1 MTDKDMN
8 RLIRDMDNLLDRSR
22 IAMVVMRDIV
32 QAANIKGETICSGVI
47 CDIDSLHELM
57 IEQQRDDYRCE
68 HGVSDGDWCD
78 SCNKEYKRAARAAGL
93 E

>member
-1 MTDKDMN
+1 MDKF
-8 RLIRDMDNLLDRSR
+8 LDRSR
-22 IAMVVMRDIV
+22 IAMVVMRDILK
-32 QAANIKGETICSGVI
+32 AANIKGETICSGVI